1 MLRMEK
7 QKRGWGSCTERWRW
21 MRVANQSK
29 SKRGDI
35 GHSIESVKEKR
46 SENENENSDSTH
58 KQQLTR
64 QWPRKKVKAG
74 KTAYIVYGLRTFN
87 YDSQNGKTIT
97 EQIQHSKFVN
107 NKNKQSHTT
116 PNASQRLAT
125 PQQKG

>member
-1 MLRMEK
+1 MEK
-7 QKRGWGSCTERWRW
+7 QKKGMGLVHWEMEMDASR
-21 MRVANQSK
+21 K
-29 SKRGDI
+29 SKQKQKG
-35 GHSIESVKEKR
+35 GHWSFHRICKGKKER
-46 SENENENSDSTH
+46 EREWEQWQYTQTATH
-58 KQQLTR
+58 PTVATKKSKGRKNKQ
-64 QWPRKKVKAG
+64 
-74 KTAYIVYGLRTFN
+74 YIVYGLRTFN